1 MQFIAV
7 TTKDGHVFYV
17 LINYTAESGEDNV
30 YFLNKVDDY
39 DLYALLY
46 AGEED
51 KDGNPKYTPE
61 EAAQAAEAQFDLVF
75 KQHEIPTDIPEFAAD
90 LTPNDQGKVYLAK
103 LLADAGLAGSAGE
116 ARRLIDG
123 GGVKVNGEPVPAK
136 AYNVDPAMLE
146 DATLQVG
153 KRKYVK
159 LV

>member
-1 MQFIAV
+1 M
-7 TTKDGHVFYV
+7 DV
-17 LINYTAESGEDNV
+17 LKLSSDAARLADRRVRIV
-30 YFLNKVDDY
+30 R
-39 DLYALLY
+39 
-46 AGEED
+46 EEQPD
-51 KDGNPKYTPE
+51 EPTE
-61 EAAQAAEAQFDLVF
+61 QFDLVF

-123 GGVKVNGEPVPAK
+123 GGVKVNGESVPAK

-146 DATLQVG
+146 GATLQVG